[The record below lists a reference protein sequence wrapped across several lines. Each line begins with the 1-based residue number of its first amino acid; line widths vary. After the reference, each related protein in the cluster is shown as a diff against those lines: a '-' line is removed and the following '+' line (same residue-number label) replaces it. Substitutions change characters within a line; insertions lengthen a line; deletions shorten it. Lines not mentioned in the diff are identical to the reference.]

1 MIVKVNTTN
10 YYAKFMSRFI
20 ETIKLENGKFFRAS
34 FHRQRVESTFAAFFP
49 GVQAFDPLE
58 VLSEKDYPKTG
69 LYKCRIEYGETPEII
84 EFVPYQSRE
93 IKSLKLVDAPVESTL
108 FKSADRTR
116 FNEAFAKRDECD
128 DVLMVR
134 DGFLTDTSYANVA
147 LWNGKEWLTPA
158 CPALFGTQRASLLA
172 EGKITEAD
180 ISVHDLPCFSRL
192 RIFNAMVEFGE
203 IDLPLSAI
211 IF

>member
-108 FKSADRTR
+108 FKSTDRTQ
-116 FNEAFAKRDECD
+116 FNEAFAKRGECD

-147 LWNGKEWLTPA
+147 LWNGTKWLTPA
-158 CPALFGTQRASLLA
+158 KPALFGTQRAFLLA
-172 EGKITEAD
+172 NGSIAEAKIRVARRARER
-180 ISVHDLPCFSRL
+180 HHGRHGCGPFR
-192 RIFNAMVEFGE
+192 R
-203 IDLPLSAI
+203 
-211 IF
+211 

>member
-1 MIVKVNTTN
+1 M
-10 YYAKFMSRFI
+10 YRFI
-20 ETIKLENGKFFRAS
+20 ETIKLENGTFFRTD
-34 FHRQRVESTFAAFFP
+34 FHRKRVEATFAAFFP
-49 GVQAFDPLE
+49 DIAVFNPVE
-58 VLSEKDYPKTG
+58 VLRECDFPKTG
-69 LYKCRIEYGETPEII
+69 LYKCRIEYSAKPELV
-84 EFVPYQSRE
+84 EFVAYQRRD
-93 IKSLKLVDAPVESTL
+93 IKTLKLVEISAEPSA
-108 FKSADRTR
+108 FKSTDRKQ
-116 FNEAFAKRDECD
+116 FVDAFALRGECD

-134 DGFLTDTSYANVA
+134 NGLLTDTSYANVA

-158 CPALFGTQRASLLA
+158 QPALFGTQRASLLV

-180 ISVHDLPCFSRL
+180 FSVRDLPRFSRL

>member
-1 MIVKVNTTN
+1 M
-10 YYAKFMSRFI
+10 YRFI
-20 ETIKLENGKFFRAS
+20 ETIKLEKGKFFRAS
-34 FHRQRVESTFAAFFP
+34 FHKQRVESTFAAFFP

-69 LYKCRIEYGETPEII
+69 LYKCRIEYGDTPEII
-84 EFVPYQSRE
+84 DFVLYQSRE
-93 IKSLKLVDAPVESTL
+93 IKILKLVDAPVESTL

-147 LWNGKEWLTPA
+147 LWNGTKWLTPA
-158 CPALFGTQRASLLA
+158 KPALFGTQRAFLLA
-172 EGKITEAD
+172 NGSIAEAKIRVAD
-180 ISVHDLPCFSRL
+180 LQHYSRI
-192 RIFNAMVEFGE
+192 RVFNAMIEFGE
-203 IDLPLSAI
+203 IDLDLNCI
-211 IF
+211 R

>member
-93 IKSLKLVDAPVESTL
+93 IKSLNSVDAPGASTL
-108 FKSADRTR
+108 
-116 FNEAFAKRDECD
+116 
-128 DVLMVR
+128 V
-134 DGFLTDTSYANVA
+134 
-147 LWNGKEWLTPA
+147 
-158 CPALFGTQRASLLA
+158 
-172 EGKITEAD
+172 
-180 ISVHDLPCFSRL
+180 
-192 RIFNAMVEFGE
+192 
-203 IDLPLSAI
+203 
-211 IF
+211 